1 MAPIPAE
8 GVGQI
13 TPELRE
19 QRLDERRRGDRAAIL
34 DRYRAMRF
42 RDDVESEE
50 WFEDRAE
57 HILSVSEGHFEQG
70 AESMQDLDV
79 VDRLHELTTPTL
91 MIAGAVDS
99 LLVPN
104 LLDFMRLPNAT
115 LEVLSR
121 AGHEVAIHEPQ
132 RVADAI
138 RSFMQFGPVTA
149 ATLMARLV
157 EKP

>member
-1 MAPIPAE
+1 MLLFSSRKRMC
-8 GVGQI
+8 
-13 TPELRE
+13 TR
-19 QRLDERRRGDRAAIL
+19 
-34 DRYRAMRF
+34 
-42 RDDVESEE
+42 
-50 WFEDRAE
+50 
-57 HILSVSEGHFEQG
+57 QG
-70 AESMQDLDV
+70 ASLPEKVAGFFEKVQ

-99 LLVPN
+99 LLTPN

-149 ATLMARLV
+149 ATLMARLA
-157 EKP
+157 